1 MSGSTYRTAQG
12 KMVDMNALRLKNEH
26 VRAVGNMGVN
36 AKGDVVDG
44 RGRTVSTRNKQ
55 VAKQYQRQVSGPQ
68 TNVTHQHP
76 PSSMEEVK
84 ARAHQV
90 AETAETKK
98 PKRPKAEK
106 SQAPKFEPDEVN
118 NEIAA
123 VPEGTNTGLAA
134 AIARAREL
142 RKSSNT
148 HTNPET
154 RPGII
159 KI

>member
-36 AKGDVVDG
+36 AKGDVIDG

-55 VAKQYQRQVSGPQ
+55 VAKQYQRQISAPQ
-68 TNVTHQHP
+68 TNITHQQP
-76 PSSMEEVK
+76 PSSMEQVK
-84 ARAHQV
+84 AQQRQTEA
-90 AETAETKK
+90 AELKK
-98 PKRPKAEK
+98 PKKLKAEK
-106 SQAPKFEPDEVN
+106 NQAPNFEPAEVN
-118 NEIAA
+118 NEVAA
-123 VPEGTNTGLAA
+123 VPEGTNSGLAA

-142 RKSSNT
+142 RKNT
-148 HTNPET
+148 NTTNPEN